1 MTNATATQVLLLCY
15 TADLVKSLRI
25 LLADDHPIVR
35 QGLRQIIEADAG
47 LSVIAEANDGN
58 EALAAIRQNKPDVAV
73 LDIDMPRLDGFG
85 VARAI
90 KGSEVA
96 IVILTMH
103 KEPELF
109 DAALDLGIKGYVL
122 KDSAVTDIVEAI
134 KSVAAG
140 RAYLSPAMSDHLLA
154 RRNRQESFAKE
165 HSGLDS
171 LSPMERQVLALIA
184 DDLSSKEIA
193 AQLSISPRT
202 VESHRANICKK
213 LDLHGTLA
221 LVRFALTH
229 KAQL

>member
-1 MTNATATQVLLLCY
+1 MA
-15 TADLVKSLRI
+15 KPLRI

-35 QGLRQIIEADAG
+35 QGLRQIIEADGA

-58 EALAAIRQNKPDVAV
+58 EALASIRQHRPDVAV
-73 LDIDMPRLDGFG
+73 LDIDMPMLDGFG
-85 VARAI
+85 VARAL
-90 KGSEVA
+90 KDTPVA

-103 KEPELF
+103 SEAELF
-109 DAALDLGIKGYVL
+109 EAALDLGIKGYVL
-122 KDSAVTDIVEAI
+122 KDSAVTDIVQAI

-140 RAYLSPAMSDHLLA
+140 RAYLSPALSDHLLD
-154 RRNRQESFAKE
+154 RREKRAAFGKSTP
-165 HSGLDS
+165 GLAA

-193 AQLSISPRT
+193 ARLSISSRT

-229 KAQL
+229 KSQL